1 MDLVSLIRR
10 AVSTS
15 AFRTAAVAVA
25 AYLVCAGAVVGLL
38 VWQTNRILT
47 DQVLV
52 TLGAEAELLRA
63 EARTGGDPA
72 LVRAVE
78 ARSLP
83 GSAGLYF
90 LADAAGNKVA
100 GNLNQLPPEI
110 GAAGGVFRY
119 APDGATQSHLGVAIP
134 VELGSGLHL
143 IVGRDV
149 EQQRRFADQMRDAYF
164 IALGFLSLTGLLV
177 GFVMSRLALRRI
189 ETINVATRSIMDGD
203 LSQRIGIVGTGD
215 EFDVLSANLNAM
227 LDRIEALMNGLREVS
242 DNIAH
247 DLKTPLSRL
256 RISAE
261 SALMDPRGTDAYREG
276 LEHTIEKADE
286 LIKTFNALLLVAR
299 LEAGVLEE
307 NAEQFDPG
315 ELVRDFAELYEPVAE
330 ERGLKLALDIAEG
343 SRLTANRQLVGQAV
357 ANLIDNAIKYSA
369 KAKDP
374 TIAIELH
381 ADEDGVEIAVA
392 DHGPGIAAGDRERV
406 LKRFVR
412 LEKSRTEPGTGLG
425 LSLVQ
430 AVARLHGGA
439 VRLEDN
445 APGLRVILRIP
456 RRPADR

>member
-1 MDLVSLIRR
+1 MWR
-10 AVSTS
+10 
-15 AFRTAAVAVA
+15 
-25 AYLVCAGAVVGLL
+25 
-38 VWQTNRILT
+38 TNRILT

-119 APDGATQSHLGVAIP
+119 APMARHSRTSGSPSSQSF
-134 VELGSGLHL
+134 GSGLHL

-177 GFVMSRLALRRI
+177 GLVMSRLALRRI

-215 EFDVLSANLNAM
+215 EFDVLSANLNGM
-227 LDRIEALMNGLREVS
+227 LARIEALMNGLREVS

-247 DLKTPLSRL
+247 DLKTPLKRL

-261 SALMDPRGTDAYREG
+261 AALMDPRGTDAYRDG
-276 LEHTIEKADE
+276 LENTIDEADE
-286 LIKTFNALLLVAR
+286 LIKTFNSLLLIAR
-299 LEAGVLEE
+299 LEAGVVEE
-307 NAEQFDPG
+307 NAGRFDPG
-315 ELVRDFAELYEPVAE
+315 DRTRLGRALRAR
-330 ERGLKLALDIAEG
+330 RGGARAG
-343 SRLTANRQLVGQAV
+343 ACPRHCRRQPPHCQPRA
-357 ANLIDNAIKYSA
+357 
-369 KAKDP
+369 
-374 TIAIELH
+374 
-381 ADEDGVEIAVA
+381 
-392 DHGPGIAAGDRERV
+392 R
-406 LKRFVR
+406 
-412 LEKSRTEPGTGLG
+412 EPGGRQPRRQRHQVFRRRG
-425 LSLVQ
+425 
-430 AVARLHGGA
+430 RLP
-439 VRLEDN
+439 R
-445 APGLRVILRIP
+445 
-456 RRPADR
+456 RRPAPKTALSMARLATQSRSRSPTRAPAWRRRTASAHCSASCAWRRAAPRPAAASV